1 MLKSVIK
8 EIFIILLLSIAI
20 LLKNIIINNKYKRR
34 IKMNTSSANGMN
46 AVFDDIRK
54 MPASASN
61 FYKQNKSS
69 KTIVFLN
76 ILLSILLIIL

>member
-1 MLKSVIK
+1 
-8 EIFIILLLSIAI
+8 
-20 LLKNIIINNKYKRR
+20 
-34 IKMNTSSANGMN
+34 MNTSSVNGMN
-46 AVFDDIRK
+46 AVFDDT
-54 MPASASN
+54 ASASN